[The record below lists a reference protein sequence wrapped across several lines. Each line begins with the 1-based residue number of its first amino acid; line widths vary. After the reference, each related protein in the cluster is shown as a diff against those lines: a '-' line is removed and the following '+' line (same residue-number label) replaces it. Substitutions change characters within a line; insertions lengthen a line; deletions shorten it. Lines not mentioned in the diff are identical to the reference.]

1 MPESEMICEIC
12 REQVATVHLTEI
24 VNNSK
29 KEIHLCESCAQ
40 KKGVAIQSHIK
51 NLSIPEFF
59 GHLID
64 PKEGATPDHDEL
76 VCHDCGLS
84 YRQFRTTGKLGC
96 PHDYRVFGREFVH
109 LLEKIHSGSVQHR
122 GKVPTRIDREIT
134 RKKEIEE
141 LKVEL
146 RSAVEQELYEHAAG
160 LRDRI
165 HDLER
170 GEKCS

>member
-1 MPESEMICEIC
+1 MICEVC
-12 REQVATVHLTEI
+12 HESMATVHLTEI

-29 KEIHLCESCAQ
+29 KEIHLCEECAEQ
-40 KKGVAIQSHIK
+40 KGVAIQSHIK

-59 GHLID
+59 GQLVE
-64 PKEGATPDHDEL
+64 PKEGAASDQEEL

-96 PHDYRVFGREFVH
+96 PHDYRVFGRELVQ
-109 LLEKIHSGSVQHR
+109 LLEKIQNGSVQHR
-122 GKVPTRIDREIT
+122 GKVPNRIDREIT

-141 LKVEL
+141 LKTEL
-146 RSAVEQELYEHAAG
+146 RTAVEQELYEHAAS

-170 GEKCS
+170 GEPCS